1 MRKVA
6 EVESQD
12 FPKRVKDYLDERF
25 KGEPFYRPYEVRVE
39 KILGRS
45 LEKEKLKWSVQSWG
59 FSCYSIEEDMKGQ
72 IWIISDAIESID
84 GWAEDYRIDASQ
96 LELLLKDLQDRRNWE
111 KYNNKYGRLIA
122 MLRFE
127 EEIAKLVTKKTGVKV
142 ALFIPPNFYFKY
154 CHFYSVFD
162 ANNIVDDQK
171 MEEIKKRADA
181 IFLAYKSWDEGK
193 EKLYRRRI
201 Y

>member
-1 MRKVA
+1 MRPVA
-6 EVESQD
+6 
-12 FPKRVKDYLDERF
+12 R
-25 KGEPFYRPYEVRVE
+25 
-39 KILGRS
+39 
-45 LEKEKLKWSVQSWG
+45 
-59 FSCYSIEEDMKGQ
+59 
-72 IWIISDAIESID
+72 AIESID

-127 EEIAKLVTKKTGVKV
+127 EEIAKLVTKKTGVRV

-162 ANNIVDDQK
+162 ANNMADDQK

-181 IFLAYKSWDEGK
+181 IFLAYNSWKEG
-193 EKLYRRRI
+193 RRRF
-201 Y
+201 YRKRTY